1 MTCNYPV
8 DPKVVPGG
16 VTAVAHYLVKGLAAL
31 PDVDLHVVCCQP
43 DVREN
48 RTEQRDGATIHFL
61 TNRDRFSQL
70 TDAWPQRRRMAKVIR
85 EIDPHLVH
93 AQGLGLQTQAALDS
107 RRPFAVALHGVIW
120 KESAIRLPKLA
131 QRVRGRLRARS
142 AYRQI
147 LATHNVFITSG
158 YAAKVLPAEGRYR
171 EFVVNNP
178 VGDRLF
184 EIRNEPEAPHVLVV
198 GGMRERKDPLTA
210 IRVMERVLQDVPDAT
225 MHLLGPPS
233 HTPLDREV
241 EHFLEE
247 RRLTDRVKILGLVP
261 EDVLWDEYRRASL
274 LLMTSLE
281 ETAPVAIGEAC
292 AVGIPVVGTD
302 AGGIPYM
309 IRDGQTG
316 YVRPV
321 KDVEGLAGAVRTLLT
336 SPERRAELAR
346 AARELG
352 RSDFS
357 LEGIS
362 GKTRDAY
369 REILTACPG
378 DSLTR

>member
-31 PDVDLHVVCCQP
+31 SDIDLHVVCCQP
-43 DVREN
+43 DVLEN
-48 RTEQRDGATIHFL
+48 RVEQRDGATIHFL

-70 TDAWPQRRRMAKVIR
+70 TDSRPQRRRIARVIR
-85 EIDPHLVH
+85 AIDPHLVH

-107 RRPFAVALHGVIW
+107 GLPFVVALHGVIW
-120 KESAIRLPKLA
+120 RESTIRLPTLA
-131 QRVRGRLRARS
+131 ERLRGKLRARS

-147 LATHNVFITSG
+147 LATRNVFITSG
-158 YAAKVLPAEGRYR
+158 YAAKVLPAQGSYR

-184 EIRNEPEAPHVLVV
+184 GIRNEPETPHVLVV
-198 GGMRERKDPLTA
+198 GGMRERKDPMTTV
-210 IRVMERVLQDVPDAT
+210 RVMERVLRDVPDAT

-241 EHFLEE
+241 ERFLGEKG
-247 RRLTDRVKILGLVP
+247 LGDRVKILGLVP
-261 EDVLWDEYRRASL
+261 EDVLWDEYRRARL
-274 LLMTSLE
+274 MLMTSLE
-281 ETAPVAIGEAC
+281 ETAPVAIGEAY
-292 AVGIPVVGTD
+292 AAGIPVVGTD
-302 AGGIPYM
+302 AGGIPYL
-309 IRDGQTG
+309 IRDGETG
-316 YVRPV
+316 FVRPV
-321 KDVEGLAGAVRTLLT
+321 RDVEALAGAVRELLT
-336 SPERRAELAR
+336 SADLRARFAAA
-346 AARELG
+346 AARLG

-357 LEGIS
+357 LEGIA

-369 REILTACPG
+369 REIL
-378 DSLTR
+378 DR